1 MRRLI
6 VIGLAGI
13 SLALVLSA
21 CAVSAG
27 TPTSSPSTATPL
39 PIDTPEPPTPTPTPA
54 PEATATLLPGE
65 KPPLGAEFEFSTDF
79 SKHSVP
85 YSEIQTL
92 LAKDS
97 IRAIDEPK
105 SIGVEEADEWL
116 EPQEPVIVV
125 QMEEEA
131 RAYPVQ
137 ILMLHEIINDT
148 VGDVPVAVTF
158 CPLCNTGIAFERTF
172 DGQVLDFGTTGR
184 LRFSNLV
191 MYDRQTETWWQQA
204 TGEGIAGEYTGRQ
217 LTFVPAS
224 LISWTDY
231 KAAHPE
237 GTVLSRETGFNFPYG
252 RNPYEG
258 YDDVNQVPFAYDG
271 PETPDALAAMARV
284 VTVDLNGEA
293 VAYPYDVLQ
302 EVRVVN
308 DTVGGEPIVVLWAP
322 GTASALDADS
332 VAEGSDVGAATTF
345 SREFDGQTLTF
356 VLDGERIV
364 DEQTGSEW
372 NVLGQAVSDPAA
384 GRELTPVVSV
394 NHFWFSWA
402 AFRPDTRVYGD
413 DQPASAAPTAALE
426 GASVELDGDFE
437 IAVYQG
443 EDILG
448 GNPVRFSQVFAQ
460 GKPVVLN
467 LWAGLCPICRTEMP
481 ELQAAH
487 EKYGDRV
494 LFVGVDI
501 GPFVGLGDEDDA
513 LALLDELEIT
523 FPAGSTPDASVL
535 RDYRV
540 LGTPATYFFRPDGE
554 VIQQWNGFLSGDQLE
569 DYIGALLEE

>member
-1 MRRLI
+1 MRRVVTFGLI
-6 VIGLAGI
+6 AVAG
-13 SLALVLSA
+13 ALILSA
-21 CAVSAG
+21 CAVSTG
-27 TPTSSPSTATPL
+27 TSTSSPATATPL
-39 PIDTPEPPTPTPTPA
+39 PTDTPEAPTPTATPA

-85 YSEIQTL
+85 FSEVQTL

-97 IRAIDEPK
+97 IRALDEPK
-105 SIGVEEADEWL
+105 LIGVEEADEWL
-116 EPQEPVIVV
+116 EPQEPVIVAQV
-125 QMEEEA
+125 GEEA

-137 ILMLHEIINDT
+137 ILILHEIVNDRI
-148 VGDVPVAVTF
+148 GAVPVAVTF

-172 DGQVLDFGTTGR
+172 DGHVLDFGTTGR

-224 LISWTDY
+224 LISWADF

-258 YDDVNQVPFAYDG
+258 YDDVSQAPFAYEG
-271 PETPDALAAMARV
+271 PETPEALPALARV
-284 VTVDLNGEA
+284 VTVDLNGETA
-293 VAYPYDVLQ
+293 AYPYDVLQ
-302 EVRVVN
+302 EVRAVN
-308 DTVGGEPIVVLWAP
+308 DTVGGVPIVVLWAP

-332 VAEGSDVGAATTF
+332 VAGGGGVGAATTF

-356 VLDGERIV
+356 ALDGERFV
-364 DEQTGSEW
+364 DEQTGSAW
-372 NVLGQAVSDPAA
+372 NVPGQAVSGPAA
-384 GRELTPVVSV
+384 GRELPPVVSV

-402 AFRPDTRVYGD
+402 AFRPDTRVYAT
-413 DQPASAAPTAALE
+413 DQSASATPAAAPE

-437 IAVYQG
+437 IAFYQG
-443 EDILG
+443 ADTLG
-448 GNPVRFSQVFAQ
+448 EASVKFSELFGQ

-467 LWAGLCPICRTEMP
+467 LWAGLCPICWTEMP
-481 ELQAAH
+481 ELQAAY
-487 EKYGDRV
+487 EKYGERV

-513 LALLDELEIT
+513 PSEW
-523 FPAGSTPDASVL
+523 P
-535 RDYRV
+535 
-540 LGTPATYFFRPDGE
+540 FRE
-554 VIQQWNGFLSGDQLE
+554 
-569 DYIGALLEE
+569 